1 MAWVSRTNADEVYGV
16 SEKQLYDEW
25 FDSDG
30 ERSLTE
36 YLQSQYQ
43 KIADANP
50 GEWKPKEREFFQAM
64 AKTILYDMRESHD
77 YDL

>member
-1 MAWVSRTNADEVYGV
+1 MAWVNRTNADEVFGV

-25 FDSDG
+25 FESDG

-36 YLQSQYQ
+36 YLQAQYQ

-50 GEWKPKEREFFQAM
+50 GEWEDQPKSYFQAM
-64 AKTILYDMRESHD
+64 ARQILFDMRESHE